1 VTNPRPA
8 PDVPL
13 RDPDATVDAT
23 VLAAIRFRLLQRLA
37 PALRHGLMGQL
48 QTVQFAAELTA
59 HLLQDPGNTDK
70 ARASMEQVPAH
81 AKSLISS
88 CRDVF
93 DWLREGDASTGKAD
107 ERLRRC
113 IAWVGDDWSLRGI
126 AHRVEGSAG
135 DRQVAVRA
143 FDETVVAAL
152 FALLDARPGP
162 LDILAA
168 IAASERGVGLRLSAV
183 PAARKLSL
191 PPIPPSP
198 RIVDDDV
205 ARLCAAHGV
214 QRGNDGGAIV
224 LDFALATDATRV
236 R

>member
-1 VTNPRPA
+1 MDPPPPLDVSPRGQ
-8 PDVPL
+8 
-13 RDPDATVDAT
+13 DAVVDAT
-23 VLAAIRFRLLQRLA
+23 ALAATRFRLLQRLA

-48 QTVQFAAELTA
+48 QTVQFAAELTV
-59 HLLQDPGNTDK
+59 HLLQDRDNVDK
-70 ARASMEQVPAH
+70 ARASMEQIPAH
-81 AKSLISS
+81 AKSLIGS

-93 DWLREGDASTGKAD
+93 DWLREGDASTARAD
-107 ERLRRC
+107 ERLHRC
-113 IAWVGDDWSLRGI
+113 IGWVGDDWSLRGI

-135 DRQVAVRA
+135 ERRVAVRA

-162 LDILAA
+162 LDIVVG
-168 IAASERGVGLRLSAV
+168 IEASPRGVGVRLSAV

-198 RIVDDDV
+198 RIVVDDV
-205 ARLCAAHGV
+205 ARLCIVHGV
-214 QRGNDGGAIV
+214 QRGADGDVIV

-236 R
+236 S

>member
-1 VTNPRPA
+1 
-8 PDVPL
+8 
-13 RDPDATVDAT
+13 VDAIA
-23 VLAAIRFRLLQRLA
+23 LAATRFRLLQRLA

-70 ARASMEQVPAH
+70 ARASMEQIPAH
-81 AKSLISS
+81 AKSLIGS

-93 DWLREGDASTGKAD
+93 DWLRQGDASVGKAD
-107 ERLRRC
+107 ERLHRC
-113 IAWVGDDWSLRGI
+113 IAWVGDDWSLHGI
-126 AHRVEGSAG
+126 GHQVDGSAG
-135 DRQVAVRA
+135 ERQVGVRA

-162 LDILAA
+162 LDILVA
-168 IAASERGVGLRLSAV
+168 IAATERGVEVRLSTA

-205 ARLCAAHGV
+205 ARLCAAHAV

-224 LDFALATDATRV
+224 LDFSLAIDATRV